1 MSDAAPLPQSL
12 ASSRKWSSQ
21 RAFVLAAIGVAV
33 GLGNI
38 WRFPFITGENG
49 GGAFV
54 LVYIGFVF
62 VIGLPL
68 IIAEL
73 AIGRAGGASA
83 ITTMRTLV
91 RDGGYSP
98 FWRVIGWAAIAI
110 PLLALTYYSVVSGWA
125 LDYGLKAAA
134 GAFAHI
140 SAPGSGAL
148 FAHMQASFWQL
159 ALWHSINMALIT
171 MIIAR
176 GLHDG
181 LEVAVRILM
190 PMLFA
195 GLLALSIYALIT
207 GDARAALHF
216 LFAPDFSKLT
226 FAGVLL
232 ALGQAFFSL
241 AIGVGA
247 LITYGAYMS
256 PDMHIPGAARS
267 IVIADTAVALL
278 AGLTIFPL
286 VFAYGLKIGEGPG
299 LIFVT
304 LPVAFGQMP
313 GGRYFATL
321 FFVLLYAAALTSSV
335 AMLEP
340 AVAWLED
347 KGRKRAPTTI
357 VLGLAAWAAGLLMV
371 ASFNVLKDFHP
382 LSFFEPLAP
391 YTLFRLADFLV
402 TNIMLPVNAL
412 LLALFAAWVMKPQT
426 IAAQIGF
433 ADTRAFALWRVIV
446 RYLAPLAIVLILYT
460 LLAGG

>member
-1 MSDAAPLPQSL
+1 MKEAATLPQSL
-12 ASSRKWSSQ
+12 APPRQWTSQ

-83 ITTMRTLV
+83 ITTMRKLV
-91 RDGGYSP
+91 RAGGHAP
-98 FWRVIGWAAIAI
+98 FWRIIGWAAIAI

-125 LDYGLKAAA
+125 LDYVFKAAA
-134 GAFAHI
+134 GAFERI
-140 SAPGSGAL
+140 SVPDSGAL
-148 FAHMQASFWQL
+148 FARLQASFGQL
-159 ALWHSINMALIT
+159 ALWHSVNMVLIT
-171 MIIAR
+171 VIIAR
-176 GLHDG
+176 GLHEG
-181 LEVAVRILM
+181 LEMAVRILM

-195 GLLALSIYALIT
+195 GLLALAVYALLT
-207 GDARAALHF
+207 GDAATALHF
-216 LFAPDFSKLT
+216 LFAPDFSRLS
-226 FAGVLL
+226 FDAVLL

-247 LITYGAYMS
+247 LITYGAYMG
-256 PDMHIPGAARS
+256 PGMHIPGAARA
-267 IVIADTAVALL
+267 IVITDTAVALL
-278 AGLTIFPL
+278 AGLIIFPL

-304 LPVAFGQMP
+304 LPVAFGEMP
-313 GGRYFATL
+313 GGRFFATA
-321 FFVLLYAAALTSSV
+321 FFALLYAAALTSSV

-347 KGRKRAPTTI
+347 KGFERAPTT
-357 VLGLAAWAAGLLMV
+357 VTLGLAAWAAGLLM
-371 ASFNVLKDFHP
+371 AGSFNVLKDFHP
-382 LSFFEPLAP
+382 LAAVAPLAH
-391 YTLFRLADFLV
+391 YNLFRLADFLV
-402 TNIMLPVNAL
+402 TNIMLPLNAL
-412 LLALFAAWVMKPQT
+412 LLALFAAWVMDKNR
-426 IAAQIGF
+426 IAVQIGF
-433 ADTRAFALWRVIV
+433 VRPRSFALWRFVV
-446 RYLAPLAIVLILYT
+446 RWLAPLAIGAILYT
-460 LLAGG
+460 LLAGS